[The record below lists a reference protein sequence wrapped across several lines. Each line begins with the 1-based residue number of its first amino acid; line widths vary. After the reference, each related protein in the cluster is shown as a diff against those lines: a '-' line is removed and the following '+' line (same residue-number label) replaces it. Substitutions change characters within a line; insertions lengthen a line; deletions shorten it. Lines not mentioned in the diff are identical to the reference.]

1 MKYLALF
8 ALIAGS
14 MLLGACAHKE
24 TATTTTTASST
35 GYKK

>member
-8 ALIAGS
+8 AILAGS

-24 TATTTTTASST
+24 ETVVTPAPTAHYS
-35 GYKK
+35 K

>member
-14 MLLGACAHKE
+14 MLIGACAHKDT
-24 TATTTTTASST
+24 TATTTTSSGT